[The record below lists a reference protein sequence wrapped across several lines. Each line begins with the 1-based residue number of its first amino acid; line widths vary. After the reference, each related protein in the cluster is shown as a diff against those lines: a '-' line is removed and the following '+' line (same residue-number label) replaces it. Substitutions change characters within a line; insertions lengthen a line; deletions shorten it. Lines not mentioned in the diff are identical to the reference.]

1 MKSIKKN
8 IITSMVLLLPLW
20 FVACES
26 EREVGSTLFP
36 EGNSGDIV
44 KAFIDNRCFYP
55 KNYMESTVVQAG
67 NGGFDCGFRTGG
79 SRCN

>member
-36 EGNSGDIV
+36 EGNSGDIE
-44 KAFIDNRCFYP
+44 K
-55 KNYMESTVVQAG
+55 KHLLTTVVFIPRIIWNLQLCRQETEG
-67 NGGFDCGFRTGG
+67 I
-79 SRCN
+79 

>member
-36 EGNSGDIV
+36 EENSGDIV

-55 KNYMESTVVQAG
+55 KN
-67 NGGFDCGFRTGG
+67 
-79 SRCN
+79 

>member
-36 EGNSGDIV
+36 GENSGDIV
-44 KAFIDNRCFYP
+44 KALLT
-55 KNYMESTVVQAG
+55 TVVFIPRIIWNLQL
-67 NGGFDCGFRTGG
+67 CRQETEEI
-79 SRCN
+79 

>member
-26 EREVGSTLFP
+26 EREVGSTFFR
-36 EGNSGDIV
+36 
-44 KAFIDNRCFYP
+44 K
-55 KNYMESTVVQAG
+55 KTVVTLSKHLLTTVVFIPRIIWNLQL
-67 NGGFDCGFRTGG
+67 CSQETEEI
-79 SRCN
+79 